1 MAQPGS
7 ALAWGVRCRRFK
19 SSRPDQLF
27 FYSTMQKRPT
37 ILVTNDD
44 GIHSEGI
51 QALAKALQEVGEV
64 YIVAPDRE
72 ESAIAHSLTLHRP
85 LRVEKIKKNVY
96 AVDGTPADC
105 IHLGVNAILPERPK
119 LIASG
124 INKGGNLGDDVT
136 YSGTV
141 SAAFEGTLLGIP
153 SFAISLV
160 SRSHFKFQTAA
171 RFAVRVA
178 RAILKYGLPKDTLLN
193 INVPNLKEEEIKSYK
208 ITEQGRWIH
217 NGNAVVEKVDPRG
230 KKYYWIGGGELI
242 FSKKKNTDV
251 EAVQNAYISITPLH
265 LDLTNY
271 GSLSKLKQWKI

>member
-1 MAQPGS
+1 MAER
-7 ALAWGVRCRRFK
+7 LK
-19 SSRPDQLF
+19 
-27 FYSTMQKRPT
+27 

-51 QALAKALQEVGEV
+51 IALAKVLQEIGDVCV
-64 YIVAPDRE
+64 VAPDRE
-72 ESAIAHSLTLHRP
+72 KSTIAHSLTLHRP
-85 LRVEKIKKNVY
+85 LRVEKIKRNFY

-105 IHLGVNAILPERPK
+105 VYIGVNVIFSKRPQ
-119 LIASG
+119 LIVSG

-178 RAILKYGLPKDTLLN
+178 QYITKKGLPKDTFLN
-193 INVPNLKEEEIKSYK
+193 INVPNLDEKEIKSYK
-208 ITEQGRWIH
+208 ITQQGRWTLD
-217 NGNAVVEKVDPRG
+217 GNAVVEKVDPRG
-230 KKYYWIGGGELI
+230 KKYYWIAGGQLVFDKRGD
-242 FSKKKNTDV
+242 TDF
-251 EAVQNAYISITPLH
+251 EAVSNSYISITPLH
-265 LDLTNY
+265 IDLTDY
-271 GSLSKLKQWKI
+271 ASIGHLKKWRL

>member
-1 MAQPGS
+1 MGKLLS
-7 ALAWGVRCRRFK
+7 
-19 SSRPDQLF
+19 
-27 FYSTMQKRPT
+27 

-51 QALAKALQEVGEV
+51 IVLAKALREVGDV
-64 YIVAPDRE
+64 FVVAPDRE

-85 LRVEKIKKNVY
+85 LRVEKIKRNFF

-105 IHLGVNAILPERPK
+105 VHLGVNAILSQRPQ
-119 LIASG
+119 LIVSG

-160 SRSHFKFQTAA
+160 SRGDFKFHTAA

-178 RAILKYGLPKDTLLN
+178 RFIIKKGLPKDTLLN
-193 INVPNLKEEEIKSYK
+193 INVPNLEESEIKSYK
-208 ITEQGRWIH
+208 ITRQGRWVH
-217 NGNAVVEKVDPRG
+217 NGNAVIEKMDPRG
-230 KKYYWIGGGELI
+230 RKYYWIGSGQLV
-242 FSKKKNTDV
+242 FDQKKNTDFA
-251 EAVQNAYISITPLH
+251 AVSNSYISITPLH

-271 GSLSKLKQWKI
+271 ASIQYLKKWKL